1 MNKLKPLT
9 VGLSL
14 SATVVVLYLVCALFV
29 WIVPN
34 GVESAVTLVAH
45 SMNLDPVFDQPPEIT
60 LVGVLGGTVAVAV
73 YFFVTGA
80 VFAWIS
86 NRFAKA

>member
-1 MNKLKPLT
+1 MNKVKPLN

-14 SATVVVLYLVCALFV
+14 SATVVVLYLACALFA
-29 WIVPN
+29 WMVPN
-34 GVESAVTLVAH
+34 GVESVAKLVAH
-45 SMNLDPVFDQPPEIT
+45 SMNLDPVFDQPAEIT
-60 LVGVLGGTVAVAV
+60 LVGILGGTVAVAI

-86 NRFAKA
+86 NRFVKA